1 LDRLTV
7 TGFPP
12 ESRPLLPALPLAR
25 VGVRGSLHP
34 FESSGTA
41 AAGDRI
47 DTGDMPV
54 TASER
59 NQRVDAIGDRDAV
72 ERAQPVTLAPLEQP
86 VRPVPAVTAKLQES
100 FATMAAV
107 GDVPDVAGQEM
118 TVRAGMAPFLERN
131 FQAGKWDS
139 KRKEYTGTNGLVST
153 DQTVTKVRPCPP
165 APALDA
171 IRAPFAGR
179 PSRAFLDRR
188 LTPGRA
194 AGSRGRPLHR
204 FH

>member
-1 LDRLTV
+1 MACAVPCT
-7 TGFPP
+7 
-12 ESRPLLPALPLAR
+12 
-25 VGVRGSLHP
+25 P

-59 NQRVDAIGDRDAV
+59 NQRVDAIDDRDAV
-72 ERAQPVTLAPLEQP
+72 ERAQPVTLARLEQP

-118 TVRAGMAPFLERN
+118 TVRAAWLPSWSGIFKLEN
-131 FQAGKWDS
+131 
-139 KRKEYTGTNGLVST
+139 GTPREKNIPG
-153 DQTVTKVRPCPP
+153 QTALFRQIKQLRRSDPAPP

-179 PSRAFLDRR
+179 PSGAFRDRR